1 MFLQL
6 RQRVFAERCGLRL
19 KKEHSTY
26 NPAQHRWQH
35 SNNEINLRVGVGI
48 NNRVREEATKRRVYI
63 L

>member
-1 MFLQL
+1 MFLQM
-6 RQRVFAERCGLRL
+6 RQHVFAERWGLRL
-19 KKEHSTY
+19 KKGHSIY

-48 NNRVREEATKRRVYI
+48 NNRVTEEAIRRHVYI

>member
-1 MFLQL
+1 
-6 RQRVFAERCGLRL
+6 VFAERWGLRL
-19 KKEHSTY
+19 KKGHSIY

-48 NNRVREEATKRRVYI
+48 NNRVTEEAIRRHVYI